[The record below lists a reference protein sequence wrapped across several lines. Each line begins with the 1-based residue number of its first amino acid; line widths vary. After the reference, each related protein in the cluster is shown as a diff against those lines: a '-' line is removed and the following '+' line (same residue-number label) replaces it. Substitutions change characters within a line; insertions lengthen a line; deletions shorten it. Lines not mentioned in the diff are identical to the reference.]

1 MLTLDVNSNRGV
13 FKMNLP
19 TSLNEIDE
27 SYIAEVTDH
36 IKVDANYT
44 LIGVVFR
51 ERLSTL
57 ILAARKNK
65 KNSDIPVIPVF
76 VKAGKTDSEL
86 INNLKIR
93 DKLIVSASDIM
104 MGYHISAPNNLL
116 TINTILNLL
125 EGDAE
130 SYTKLLGNNEQ
141 CYFIEFKLIPNC
153 NIHGAYSETNV
164 AGFVNPF
171 VTKISDA
178 PVNPASTV
186 FVPKKPNIIV

>member
-1 MLTLDVNSNRGV
+1 MLTLKTNNVRGIYEL
-13 FKMNLP
+13 NLP

-27 SYIAEVTDH
+27 SYIIEVTSH

-44 LIGVVFR
+44 LVGLVYR
-51 ERLSTL
+51 EKLSTL
-57 ILAARKNK
+57 VLAATRNK
-65 KNSDIPVIPVF
+65 KKSDIAVIPIF
-76 VKAGKTDSEL
+76 VKRGESDSKF
-86 INNLKIR
+86 INSLNIK
-93 DKLIVSASDIM
+93 DKLIISPSDIM

-164 AGFVNPF
+164 EDFVNPF

-178 PVNPASTV
+178 PAPTI

>member
-1 MLTLDVNSNRGV
+1 MLTLDVNSKRGV

-36 IKVDANYT
+36 VKVDANYT

-86 INNLKIR
+86 INSLKIR

-104 MGYHISAPNNLL
+104 MGHHISAPNNLL
-116 TINTILNLL
+116 TINTILDLL
-125 EGDAE
+125 EEDAE
-130 SYTKLLGNNEQ
+130 SYTKLIGNNEQ
-141 CYFIEFKLIPNC
+141 CYFIEFKLVPNC
-153 NIHGAYSETNV
+153 NIHGAYKQPKV
-164 AGFVNPF
+164 AEFVSPF
-171 VTKISDA
+171 VTKVSDA

-186 FVPKKPNIIV
+186 FVPKKPDIIV

>member
-1 MLTLDVNSNRGV
+1 MLTLKTNNVRGIYEL
-13 FKMNLP
+13 NLP
-19 TSLNEIDE
+19 TSLDEIDE
-27 SYIAEVTDH
+27 SYITEVTSH
-36 IKVDANYT
+36 VKVDANYT
-44 LIGVVFR
+44 LVGLIYR
-51 ERLSTL
+51 EKLSTL
-57 ILAARKNK
+57 ILAATRNK
-65 KNSDIPVIPVF
+65 KKSDVAVIPVF
-76 VKAGKTDSEL
+76 VKTGKTDSEL

-164 AGFVNPF
+164 EDFVNPF

-178 PVNPASTV
+178 PAPII

>member
-1 MLTLDVNSNRGV
+1 MLTLDVNNNRGV
-13 FKMNLP
+13 FKINLP

-27 SYIAEVTDH
+27 SYIAKVTEH

-51 ERLSTL
+51 EKLSTL
-57 ILAARKNK
+57 VLSARKNK
-65 KNSDIPVIPVF
+65 KNSNISVIPVF

-93 DKLIVSASDIM
+93 DKLIVSSSDIM
-104 MGYHISAPNNLL
+104 MGHHISAPDNLL
-116 TINTILNLL
+116 TINTILDLL
-125 EGDAE
+125 EVDTE
-130 SYTKLLGNNEQ
+130 SYTKLINNNEQ

-153 NIHGAYSETNV
+153 NIHGAYIENNIEN
-164 AGFVNPF
+164 FVNPF
-171 VTKISDA
+171 ITKISDA
-178 PVNPASTV
+178 PTKPASSI

>member
-1 MLTLDVNSNRGV
+1 MLTLKVNSKQGV
-13 FKMNLP
+13 FQLNLP

-27 SYIAEVTDH
+27 SYIMEVTSH
-36 IKVDANYT
+36 VKVDANYT

-51 ERLSTL
+51 EKLSTL

-76 VKAGKTDSEL
+76 VKAGQTDSEL

-116 TINTILNLL
+116 TINTILDLL
-125 EGDAE
+125 EGDTE
-130 SYTKLLGNNEQ
+130 SYTKLIGNNKQ

-153 NIHGAYSETNV
+153 NIHGAYGATDV
-164 AGFVNPF
+164 AEFENPF
-171 VTKISDA
+171 VKKLTSA
-178 PVNPASTV
+178 PNSNIIIPNR
-186 FVPKKPNIIV
+186 NIIV